1 MILVKKRYLF
11 TMTLIFCLL
20 VVFGEIKFFMAIQSI
35 NQNTNLELK
44 YEIENFIFATIV
56 VLLLGSV
63 FFVGFIRG
71 SENILKRMDKM
82 IQLSDYGKHDV
93 SAHLERL
100 GRIGKKVN
108 YLTYNLNNL
117 NEMRMKKI
125 SSLSEI
131 IDFLMGRSGDMI
143 LLTDPTGKVLDCSK
157 KLTQEFKTE
166 SKYVEG
172 RNLNDFLVEEDF
184 DDIFHSLQ
192 KKRSAVEKEKLHV
205 RIGSHDK
212 RKKSIFLPVMNV
224 DNEVSN
230 VIAILG
236 GEGHFALF
244 K

>member
-1 MILVKKRYLF
+1 
-11 TMTLIFCLL
+11 MTLIFCLL